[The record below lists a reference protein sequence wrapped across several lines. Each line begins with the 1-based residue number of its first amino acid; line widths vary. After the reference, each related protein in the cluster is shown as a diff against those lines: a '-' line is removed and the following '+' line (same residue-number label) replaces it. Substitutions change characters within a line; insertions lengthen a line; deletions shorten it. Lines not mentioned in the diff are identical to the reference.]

1 MCMYGR
7 DKTKKDP
14 YMIRILMKM
23 FSRGELHKDY
33 GECMDCSC
41 FVCLCGGDM

>member
-33 GECMDCSC
+33 ILQCN
-41 FVCLCGGDM
+41 